1 MNWRE
6 SQRTMLTEE
15 TTNAILVIEAVTPS
29 QQERALEAIQEL
41 QAKIKDMLGV
51 ESELQIISNM

>member
-1 MNWRE
+1 MK
-6 SQRTMLTEE
+6 E

-41 QAKIKDMLGV
+41 QAKIKDILGV
-51 ESELQIISNM
+51 EGEIQIINNK

>member
-6 SQRTMLTEE
+6 AQRTMLTEE

-51 ESELQIISNM
+51 VSELQIISNM